1 MSKKC
6 FKYQVEVEVVEALL
20 AEEIDDQLVRDGR
33 GREVDG
39 QGQGK
44 SEGKKEEENPFS
56 RGLQIVRPE
65 TEFFTSTIII
75 TLLT

>member
-1 MSKKC
+1 M
-6 FKYQVEVEVVEALL
+6 EVVEALL

-65 TEFFTSTIII
+65 T
-75 TLLT
+75 